1 MSLTGKTLA
10 STYKSIL
17 RVNDNTN
24 GVDATVE
31 NITDGEGTASAI
43 YLSDDS
49 LLIKP
54 QNDDNTG
61 VLGVKDKDNN
71 ILFVVDSTNDVVKL
85 GIGQH
90 YANTAIKDFYLN
102 SGGAFPSAGNTWTA
116 MGQGSGGRTMTSA
129 ELTMGTGTDP
139 ATSYTISTTADDM
152 VNAFW
157 YVPFNITIDSV
168 RVWWGADAASGDAVQ
183 FKIMGYDVDTSNS
196 TTGGD
201 LTNGT
206 LHCSSSAAIAGLGY
220 EQAYTS
226 TLTID
231 RGAVDSGQM
240 LGAFFMQDGTNADL
254 AAQLQI
260 IYHLR

>member
-1 MSLTGKTLA
+1 MGSLAGKTPKQ
-10 STYKSIL
+10 SFKSLL
-17 RVNDNTN
+17 RVDDDTN
-24 GVDATVE
+24 GVDSTLEAV
-31 NITDGEGTASAI
+31 TDGEGTAAAI
-43 YLSDDS
+43 RLSTNKLAVKPSTDSTSLFNVQDKDANS
-49 LLIKP
+49 LL
-54 QNDDNTG
+54 T
-61 VLGVKDKDNN
+61 
-71 ILFVVDSTNDVVKL
+71 VDSTNDVVKL
-85 GIGQH
+85 GVGQH

-139 ATSYTISTTADDM
+139 ATTYTISTTADDM

-157 YVPFNITIDSV
+157 YLPFPITIDSV